1 MDLNFLVWWAV
12 FGASLTSFLA
22 DLRAHWINRDFLEF
36 AGSYELEIGS
46 KLSLAYFSAMYGLV
60 LISLG
65 MAFWR
70 ELPFSSEL
78 SELILGFVLMMLGFL
93 GRQWAIR
100 SIGRLWS
107 LKCLYI
113 PSMPLEN
120 RGLYR
125 FLSHPEYLCRG
136 IESLGVL
143 IVLGTKELLWPLWI
157 CVMILSLVLALTEKR
172 FLSTY
177 ADSFEDAESNEA
189 F

>member
-12 FGASLTSFLA
+12 FGASFTSFLA

-46 KLSLAYFSAMYGLV
+46 KLSLAYFAAMYSLV
-60 LISLG
+60 LLSLG

-70 ELPFSSEL
+70 DIPFSSEL
-78 SELILGFVLMMLGFL
+78 TELLLGFVLMLLGFL

-107 LKCLYI
+107 LKCLYV

-120 RGLYR
+120 KGLYR

-143 IVLGTKELLWPLWI
+143 IVLGTKESLWPLWLG
-157 CVMILSLVLALTEKR
+157 VMALSLVLAMTERR
-172 FLSTY
+172 FVRTY
-177 ADSFEDAESNEA
+177 AGSLENSEGADVI
-189 F
+189 